1 MERGAWQATVHGVV
15 KSRTQLSYWTT
26 TNSCKQ
32 ERQLHHK
39 VDLRWPT
46 VLVLAFKVL
55 CCRNFSVQAKQGGW
69 SPLVEYIL
77 IGIFFLSCF
86 IVLKMWNCESLENI
100 LQMDYKAYL
109 FSLSFSSL
117 KQNMEIKKQTVHS
130 STCMSQVW
138 VFMVTNSICTAF
150 TIYNVIWRDFSHL
163 DKNPRNLS
171 WRNSVPCLSR
181 KLQLSSN

>member
-1 MERGAWQATVHGVV
+1 MQETWVRKTPWRKKWQPTLVFLPGKSHG
-15 KSRTQLSYWTT
+15 KRSLAGYSPWGRKESYTTQRLNN
-26 TNSCKQ
+26 NSCKQ

-39 VDLRWPT
+39 VDLGWPT

-69 SPLVEYIL
+69 SPLVEHIL

-100 LQMDYKAYL
+100 QQMDYKAYL

-130 STCMSQVW
+130 STRMSQVW
-138 VFMVTNSICTAF
+138 VFMVINSICTAF
-150 TIYNVIWRDFSHL
+150 TI
-163 DKNPRNLS
+163 
-171 WRNSVPCLSR
+171 
-181 KLQLSSN
+181 